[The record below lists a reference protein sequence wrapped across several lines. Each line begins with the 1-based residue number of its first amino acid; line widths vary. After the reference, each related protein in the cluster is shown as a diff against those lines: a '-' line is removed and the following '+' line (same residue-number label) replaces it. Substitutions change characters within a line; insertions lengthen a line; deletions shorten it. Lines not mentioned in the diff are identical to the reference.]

1 MRLIGSLLTV
11 QPKEVIIKTYNLC
24 MNKNFRLTP
33 TSVRFL
39 LLTTLTF
46 LLMSL
51 ILVYAIKSGFETD
64 NEIFYTVILEAAVM
78 WVVLMFVLAKI
89 IYQKP
94 INDLRTAAKNLN
106 EGNFKTNIKIGSNDE
121 LTELGSVF
129 NEIALKLKTAQ
140 ESLGDKI
147 KEKALV
153 IEEEKK
159 LDQVKSDF
167 INIASEQLQSSLS
180 SLHRLV
186 DSLRASMISNDITD
200 QQKDNIREID
210 LATRRLAK
218 LADDMMS
225 VSRIQSRLLKTEKDL
240 IDIVKFSENF
250 VQSMESYATASKH
263 VIVLIRDE
271 DLPRI
276 KVDTQIIYTILQNL
290 VTNAVDYS
298 PAETAIN
305 LIIKKDNNS
314 VRFSVSNKGKLIPKE
329 EQERLFTKFY
339 RAEFNKDMK
348 EDGTGLGLFI
358 VKSLVTSAGGT
369 VGFKSEGEET
379 TFYFTIPIN

>member
-1 MRLIGSLLTV
+1 
-11 QPKEVIIKTYNLC
+11 